1 MKISVLDKST
11 LGEDIDLSPIY
22 ALGEVDEFE
31 TTAPELVADRI
42 KDASEKIRDYFY
54 ICNT

>member
-22 ALGEVDEFE
+22 ALGEVEEFE
-31 TTAPELVADRI
+31 TTAPDEIMIYAFVCLITINA
-42 KDASEKIRDYFY
+42 
-54 ICNT
+54 